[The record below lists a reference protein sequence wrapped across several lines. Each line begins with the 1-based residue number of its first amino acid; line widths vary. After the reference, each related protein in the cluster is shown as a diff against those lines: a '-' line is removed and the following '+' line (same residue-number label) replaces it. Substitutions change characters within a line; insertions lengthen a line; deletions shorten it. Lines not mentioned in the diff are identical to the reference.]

1 MLSGIDSASDYSRK
15 SKFAGNKVV
24 IEAEVY
30 HQNVNHKHKSYSNLD
45 GTCKKPEEIE
55 LNVKMP
61 NQDDYVVVIN
71 ESKVCMFHNV
81 MQCVVYI
88 LFCVCGISVL
98 YLATIHYS
106 GLFYFRH
113 SVA

>member
-1 MLSGIDSASDYSRK
+1 MLSGIDSAGGYSRK
-15 SKFAGNKVV
+15 SKVAGNKVV

-55 LNVKMP
+55 LNAKMP

-88 LFCVCGISVL
+88 LFVCGISV
-98 YLATIHYS
+98 LATIHYS